1 MGKDKREGCVVVCG
15 MIWNSASRGAR
26 GARAMAGA
34 VLAGTLFLVGG
45 CTTVG
50 PDFRRPEAALPQEWS
65 PAKAPE
71 LQVREE
77 ADYRSWWR
85 AFNDPVLD
93 GLIEAA
99 NRQNLPLQVAGVR
112 IAEARAQLG
121 IAVGQQYPQFQEAS
135 GSVTRNKLSKN
146 APNSAPG
153 VDRTFWN
160 QQIGFDAAWEL
171 DFWGRF
177 RRGVE
182 SAEANLISTVASY
195 DDALV
200 SLTAEVARTYV
211 VIRTFQERIKLARE
225 NIKIQQRSLDIAR
238 VRFDNGAVTELD
250 VTQATSLLR
259 DTEAS
264 IPGFEIGL
272 RQAEHAMAVLLGKPP
287 GTIRGMLAGPDVIP
301 TAPPEVAIGIPAE
314 LLRRRPDVRQAEL
327 QAAAQSAL
335 IGVAEADLYPSL
347 ALTGSI
353 GLVSADTRN
362 NGNGDLFKTD
372 SLTYFVG
379 PSFNWPILNYGRLKN
394 NVRVQDARLQ
404 ELLINYQDT
413 VLRAAQEVED
423 GLVGFLR
430 AREQVRFLEDSVRA
444 SQRSV
449 NLANVQY
456 RDGAVDYQRVLDTQR
471 ALVAAQ
477 DSWTVARGDIALN
490 LVATYKALGGGWEQR
505 VGQEVVDPRYV
516 DAMRQ
521 RTDWGNLLPPR
532 NEPEALE
539 PPSPAEDLPLLG
551 SPDW

>member
-1 MGKDKREGCVVVCG
+1 MTGLFSDCAPRCV
-15 MIWNSASRGAR
+15 SGAR
-26 GARAMAGA
+26 TLAAVALSGALL
-34 VLAGTLFLVGG
+34 LAGG

-50 PDFRRPEAALPQEWS
+50 PDFQHPEAAVPQEWS
-65 PAKAPE
+65 QGQAAQV
-71 LQVREE
+71 QVREG

-85 AFNDPVLD
+85 LFNDPVLD
-93 GLIEAA
+93 SLIEAA
-99 NRQNLPLQVAGVR
+99 NRQNLGLQVAGVR

-121 IAVGQQYPQFQEAS
+121 IAVGRQYPQLQEAS

-146 APNSAPG
+146 SANFSPG
-153 VDRTFWN
+153 LDRSFWN

-182 SAEANLISTVASY
+182 SAEAKLISTVASY
-195 DDALV
+195 DAALV

-259 DTEAS
+259 DTQAS
-264 IPGFEIGL
+264 IPGLEIGL
-272 RQAEHAMAVLLGKPP
+272 HQAENAMAVLLGRPP
-287 GTIRGMLAGPDVIP
+287 GTIQDMLAGPGVIP
-301 TAPPEVAIGIPAE
+301 TVPPEVAIGIPAE

-335 IGVAEADLYPSL
+335 VGVAEAELYPRL

-353 GLVSADTRN
+353 GLISADTHN
-362 NGNGDLFKTD
+362 NGQGDLFKTD

-379 PSFNWPILNYGRLKN
+379 PSFNWPILNYGRIKN

-404 ELLINYQDT
+404 QLLINYQDT

-430 AREQVRFLEDSVRA
+430 AQEQVRFLSDSVRA
-444 SQRSV
+444 SERSV
-449 NLANVQY
+449 HLANVQY

-471 ALVAAQ
+471 FLVTEQ
-477 DSWTVARGDIALN
+477 DRWTVARGDIAVN

-505 VGQEVVDPRYV
+505 VGQQIVDQDYV
-516 DAMRQ
+516 EAMRR
-521 RTDWGNLLPPR
+521 RTDWGNLLPRR
-532 NEPEALE
+532 NQPEALE
-539 PPSPAEDLPLLG
+539 PSRPAADLPLFG
-551 SPDW
+551 RPDW

>member
-1 MGKDKREGCVVVCG
+1 
-15 MIWNSASRGAR
+15 
-26 GARAMAGA
+26 MAGA
-34 VLAGTLFLVGG
+34 AVGGALILAGG
-45 CTTVG
+45 CTTLG
-50 PDFRRPEAALPQEWS
+50 PDFKRPEAAVPEQWS
-65 PAKAPE
+65 PTKASE
-71 LQVREE
+71 IKVQEG
-77 ADYRSWWR
+77 ADYRSWWELFR
-85 AFNDPVLD
+85 DPVLD
-93 GLIEAA
+93 RLIDAA
-99 NRQNLPLQVAGVR
+99 YKQNLTLQGAGVS

-121 IAVGQQYPQFQEAS
+121 IAVGQQYPQLQAAS
-135 GSVTRNKLSKN
+135 GSFTRNKISKN
-146 APNSAPG
+146 SANFSPG
-153 VDRTFWN
+153 ADRTFWN

-182 SAEANLISTVASY
+182 SAEASLISTVASY

-200 SLTAEVARTYV
+200 SLTAEVARVYV
-211 VIRTFQERIKLARE
+211 VIRTFEERIKLARE
-225 NIKIQQRSLDIAR
+225 NIVIQQRGLEIAR
-238 VRFDNGAVTELD
+238 VRFENGAVTELD

-264 IPGFEIGL
+264 VPQFQIGL
-272 RQAEHAMAVLLGKPP
+272 RQAENAMAVLLGKPP
-287 GTIRGMLAGPDVIP
+287 GSIQDMLAAPGAIP
-301 TAPPEVAIGIPAE
+301 KAPPEVAIGIPAE

-353 GLVSADTRN
+353 GLISADTRN
-362 NGNGDLFKTD
+362 NGLGDLFKTD
-372 SLTYFVG
+372 SLNYFVG

-404 ELLINYQDT
+404 GLLINYQDT
-413 VLRAAQEVED
+413 VLSAAQEVED

-430 AREQVRFLEDSVRA
+430 SQDQVRFLSDSVKA
-444 SQRSV
+444 SERSV

-471 ALVAAQ
+471 ALVSAQ
-477 DSWTVARGDIALN
+477 DSWTVARGNIALN

-505 VGQEVVDPRYV
+505 VGNEVVDGHYV
-516 DAMRQ
+516 DAMRK

-539 PPSPAEDLPLLG
+539 PPPPAEDLPLFG

>member
-1 MGKDKREGCVVVCG
+1 
-15 MIWNSASRGAR
+15 
-26 GARAMAGA
+26 MAGA
-34 VLAGTLFLVGG
+34 AVGGALIVAGG
-45 CTTVG
+45 CTAVG
-50 PDFRRPEAALPQEWS
+50 PDFKRPEAAVPKQWS
-65 PAKAPE
+65 PTKASE
-71 LQVREE
+71 IKVQEG
-77 ADYRSWWR
+77 ADYRSWWKLFR
-85 AFNDPVLD
+85 DPVLD
-93 GLIEAA
+93 RLIDAA
-99 NRQNLPLQVAGVR
+99 YKQNLTLQGAGVS

-121 IAVGQQYPQFQEAS
+121 IAVGRQYPQLQEAS
-135 GSVTRNKLSKN
+135 GSFTRNKISKN
-146 APNSAPG
+146 TANFSPG
-153 VDRTFWN
+153 ADRTFWN

-182 SAEANLISTVASY
+182 SAEASLISTVASY

-211 VIRTFQERIKLARE
+211 VIRTFEERIKLARE
-225 NIKIQQRSLDIAR
+225 NIVIQQRGLDIAR
-238 VRFDNGAVTELD
+238 VRFENGAVTELD
-250 VTQATSLLR
+250 VAQATSLLR

-264 IPGFEIGL
+264 VPRFQIGL
-272 RQAEHAMAVLLGKPP
+272 RQAENAMAVLLGKPP
-287 GTIRGMLAGPDVIP
+287 GTIQDMLGAPGAIP
-301 TAPPEVAIGIPAE
+301 KAPPEVAIGIPAE

-362 NGNGDLFKTD
+362 NGLGDLFKTD
-372 SLTYFVG
+372 SLNYFVG

-404 ELLINYQDT
+404 GLLINYQDT
-413 VLRAAQEVED
+413 VLSAAQEVED

-430 AREQVRFLEDSVRA
+430 SQEQVRFLSDSVKA
-444 SQRSV
+444 SERSV
-449 NLANVQY
+449 NLANIQY

-471 ALVAAQ
+471 ALVSVQ

-505 VGQEVVDPRYV
+505 VGKEVVDGNYV
-516 DAMRQ
+516 DAMRK
-521 RTDWGNLLPPR
+521 RTDWGNLLPQR
-532 NEPEALE
+532 DEPEALD
-539 PPSPAEDLPLLG
+539 PPPPAEDLPLFG